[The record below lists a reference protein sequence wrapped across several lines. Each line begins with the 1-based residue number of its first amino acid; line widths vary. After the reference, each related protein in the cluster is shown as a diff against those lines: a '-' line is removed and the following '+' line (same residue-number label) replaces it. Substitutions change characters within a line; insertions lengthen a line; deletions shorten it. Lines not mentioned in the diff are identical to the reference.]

1 MNRRAFVTGLGAV
14 LAAPLA
20 TRAQQAGKLPKVGL
34 LTISSGNTPID
45 MAFADALRDLGWIDG
60 RNVVIEGRYLE
71 GRSERFPEAAADL
84 VRLQPV
90 VIVAWGPPGVSAAKA
105 ASGTIPIVGITM
117 GDPVAQGWVTSVAR
131 PGGQLTGIASYAPE
145 LGAKRVELLR
155 QALGTLTRVA
165 VLTNPT
171 NVGTVQADREIE
183 LTARTVP
190 AQFRW
195 FKVQGAADLEVA
207 FMQISQWQASA
218 ILVQPDTLFWAKRAE
233 IVRLAAQS
241 RLPAIYSLR
250 DFADV
255 GGLMTYG
262 PSLINMAQ
270 RAAAYVDKIL
280 KGVKAADLPIEGPMR
295 FELVINLK
303 TAKALGLTIPQS
315 LLLRA
320 DQLIE

>member
-1 MNRRAFVTGLGAV
+1 VAGLGAL

-20 TRAQQAGKLPKVGL
+20 AEAQQAGKLPKVGL

-45 MAFADALRDLGWIDG
+45 VAFADALRNLGWIDG
-60 RNVVIEGRYLE
+60 RNVVIEGRHLA
-71 GRSERFPEAAADL
+71 GRAERFPEAAAEL
-84 VRLQPV
+84 VSLEPV
-90 VIVAWGPPGVSAAKA
+90 VIVAWGPPGVSAVKA
-105 ASGTIPIVGITM
+105 ASETIPIVGVTM

-131 PGGQLTGIASYAPE
+131 PGGQLTGIASFAPE
-145 LGAKRVELLR
+145 LGAKRFELLK

-165 VLTNPT
+165 VLTNPS
-171 NVGTVQADREIE
+171 NVGTVQADKEIA

-190 AQFRW
+190 AQFQW
-195 FKVQGAADLEVA
+195 FKVQAAADLEPA
-207 FMQISQWQASA
+207 FVQIRQWQPSA
-218 ILVQPDTLFWAKRAE
+218 IVVQPDTLFWATRSE
-233 IVRLAAQS
+233 ILRLAAQS

-280 KGVKAADLPIEGPMR
+280 KGAKAADLPIEGPMR
-295 FELVINLK
+295 FELVINIK
-303 TAKALGLTIPQS
+303 TAKALGLTIPPS

-320 DQLIE
+320 DQVIE